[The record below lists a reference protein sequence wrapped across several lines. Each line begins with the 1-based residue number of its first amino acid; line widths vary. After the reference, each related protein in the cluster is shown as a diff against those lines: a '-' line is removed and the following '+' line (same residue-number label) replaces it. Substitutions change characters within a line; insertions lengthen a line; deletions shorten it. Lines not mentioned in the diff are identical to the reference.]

1 MVRRILAVAILLL
14 TSGKAWSMDTD
25 QLRAAV
31 EERLRGV
38 KLVFLSKDLGSNEDS
53 LKAIAE
59 VSKMVY
65 DAYTG
70 AK

>member
-1 MVRRILAVAILLL
+1 
-14 TSGKAWSMDTD
+14 MDTD